1 MFQVSNSEREITFS
15 TYLVQ
20 YVAEN
25 ECPNFWG
32 LFAAKVI
39 KSHIKIHLKSDVQK
53 VSYMLI
59 LFS

>member
-1 MFQVSNSEREITFS
+1 M
-15 TYLVQ
+15 YLVQ

-25 ECPNFWG
+25 ECPNLWG
-32 LFAAKVI
+32 LFTAKVI
-39 KSHIKIHLKSDVQK
+39 KRHVKLHLKSDTQK

>member
-1 MFQVSNSEREITFS
+1 MFSEREITFS
-15 TYLVQ
+15 AYLVQ

-25 ECPNFWG
+25 ECLNFWG
-32 LFAAKVI
+32 LFTAKVI
-39 KSHIKIHLKSDVQK
+39 KSHIKIHLKSAVQK